1 MTHAHNLAALQNAAA
16 LVRDGYSFAEFGVS
30 RNGVHAREAL
40 SHGASAV
47 RAIRRTFDPHYSAY
61 DENAYSIEESR
72 LAFRAA
78 CEAVGILPDGN
89 GHHNL

>member
-1 MTHAHNLAALQNAAA
+1 MTHAESLALLHKLAMSER
-16 LVRDGYSFAEFGVS
+16 VGWTGGRGFAIMVPD
-30 RNGVHAREAL
+30 AILTAQ
-40 SHGASAV
+40 SHGAAAV

-78 CEAVGILPDGN
+78 LDAVGIKGAL
-89 GHHNL
+89 